1 MAENTPTSPVVHT
14 ASATDNVGVTAYAFE
29 TGGADNNRFSLN
41 TATGALT
48 FINSPNFEAPGSAAG
63 TNTYTVRVRASD
75 AAGNSAVQTVTV
87 NVTDLD
93 EVLPVF
99 TAGPSATASIAEN
112 TPTSTVVHTASA
124 TDNVGVTAYAFDGSG
139 ADNNRFSINAA
150 TGALRFLSSPN
161 FEAPGSAAG
170 TNTYTVRVR
179 ANDAAGNSAV
189 QTVTVNV
196 TDVDDTAPVFAAGAS
211 TNVSMAENTPTSTVV
226 HTATATDNVGVTAYA
241 FEAGGAD
248 NARFSLN
255 TSTGALRFLSS
266 PDFETPGSA
275 AGSNTYTVR
284 VRASDAAGNNAIQ
297 TVTVNVT
304 DVFDSVPTNS
314 AQAFT
319 LWQEAELAWLG
330 DSSKNINALNQH
342 SAAIMQI
349 RDTTSADGSANQ
361 ADPAKRLSQYINQ
374 VTGTDIVSDAEFD
387 AGFSITGKAAAGAQ
401 ATIKFRLDKDR
412 TTGVDGQ
419 GAQVLNLGGQ
429 RCGQPGRRQQPRHR
443 HRRDRHLQQ
452 RHRRLE
458 PGFCAGQQGF
468 AASHAQYLW
477 QRRAPAGGGHGR
489 QRQPHRQRGQCRS
502 QPAVLG
508 GQRHGQ
514 QQPHRAGE
522 PELYRARQAEQRC
535 VRVLLWRPGWGG
547 CRAVDNDGQR

>member
-1 MAENTPTSPVVHT
+1 
-14 ASATDNVGVTAYAFE
+14 
-29 TGGADNNRFSLN
+29 
-41 TATGALT
+41 
-48 FINSPNFEAPGSAAG
+48 
-63 TNTYTVRVRASD
+63 
-75 AAGNSAVQTVTV
+75 
-87 NVTDLD
+87 
-93 EVLPVF
+93 
-99 TAGPSATASIAEN
+99 
-112 TPTSTVVHTASA
+112 
-124 TDNVGVTAYAFDGSG
+124 
-139 ADNNRFSINAA
+139 
-150 TGALRFLSSPN
+150 
-161 FEAPGSAAG
+161 
-170 TNTYTVRVR
+170 VR

-314 AQAFT
+314 SQAFT

-387 AGFSITGKAAAGAQ
+387 AGFSITGNAQ
-401 ATIKFRLDKDR
+401 ATDHGLWGSNSSRLASLAEGIALYAANFGGNTVGEVQAITNVGSTNVYNASEDNRPGGWDDLMW
-412 TTGVDGQ
+412 TAAPTPSGHAPLALGVGNVNDYPDSTN
-419 GAQVLNLGGQ
+419 V
-429 RCGQPGRRQQPRHR
+429 
-443 HRRDRHLQQ
+443 
-452 RHRRLE
+452 
-458 PGFCAGQQGF
+458 FV
-468 AASHAQYLW
+468 S
-477 QRRAPAGGGHGR
+477 
-489 QRQPHRQRGQCRS
+489 
-502 QPAVLG
+502 AVL
-508 GQRHGQ
+508 
-514 QQPHRAGE
+514 
-522 PELYRARQAEQRC
+522 
-535 VRVLLWRPGWGG
+535 
-547 CRAVDNDGQR
+547 